1 MASRPVLLAMT
12 GKFVLRLG
20 LVALFLVAFL
30 GALTQLVTGRRPV
43 LLGGTV

>member
-1 MASRPVLLAMT
+1 MT
-12 GKFVLRLG
+12 GKLAFRLG

-30 GALTQLVTGRRPV
+30 GALTQLLAGRRPV

>member
-1 MASRPVLLAMT
+1 MT

-20 LVALFLVAFL
+20 LVALILVAFL
-30 GALTQLVTGRRPV
+30 GAFTQLLAGRRPV

>member
-1 MASRPVLLAMT
+1 MT

-20 LVALFLVAFL
+20 LVTLFLVAFL
-30 GALTQLVTGRRPV
+30 GALTQLLAGRRPV

>member
-1 MASRPVLLAMT
+1 MT

-20 LVALFLVAFL
+20 FVALFLVAFL
-30 GALTQLVTGRRPV
+30 GALTQLLAGRRPV